1 MPFIAIIS
9 EFTCSFLEMETGLIY
24 LIHDGIEDG
33 PGYGRY
39 SFLALETCLIYL
51 FHDGMEDGGDIR
63 VGRVIGRVGG
73 NV

>member
-1 MPFIAIIS
+1 M
-9 EFTCSFLEMETGLIY
+9 
-24 LIHDGIEDG
+24 IHDGIEDG

-39 SFLALETCLIYL
+39 SFLALETCLVYL

-73 NV
+73 SV